1 MPDFV
6 LSAKI
11 TARDTVKT
19 TFDKAEKAV
28 DKFGKTT
35 RKSFDKASRSQKN
48 FTTDFLRG
56 LDRIERRSIGAGGI
70 IRGTLGAD
78 IIRRGFQEA
87 TRQVGSFITEAG
99 KVERATTEFQVLLR
113 SMEKGA
119 KLTETLRELSAV
131 TPFQFENLAR
141 TTKLLLAM
149 RAATEED
156 LIPTLRMLG
165 DAAGGSSVK
174 LERIA
179 FAFGEV
185 KANSKA
191 SFQEIRQFTNAG
203 VPMLATLAD
212 MWGKNM
218 QQARKMV
225 RMGKATGPAVAKAF
239 KIMTSEG
246 GIFFRGM
253 ERTSKDF
260 EGRMSTLIDNIKIAK
275 ATIGEQLLPTVKEYV
290 DIAID
295 AAKATAEWAGLNKKI
310 IKTKFLEW
318 IDRTTKIAKDFWPA
332 LKLTGK
338 FLWVVFGVVEKLSP
352 ILPVLAAGW
361 LANKIALKAVIAL
374 EAAKDIILIAKAV
387 RAAGIAQGFWNLMII
402 ANPIGLM
409 VTAVII
415 GLTLI
420 TAGIFLLVKN
430 WDFVTK
436 KITGFFDIIFTA
448 AVKLGA
454 GLLRILIWPLTGLIK
469 AIGFFGQKV
478 GKALGIETMEKE
490 FGALSKIMDDLIFK
504 LEKTAGL
511 RKTKGEKPIVI
522 SKGFIDINKLGF
534 AGVPAVTAPGAPAA
548 VEPGL
553 IQFKKLGIE
562 PGTFDFSKI
571 PKISK
576 ADREE
581 SLSQIDRLLSLQKTA
596 LDFAP
601 LLFDKFIRT
610 GKFDEGEREERSK
623 PFGTTAEMPFPLP
636 PETIESFNFETIRHL
651 VQLDVNAPEGSKVSV
666 RQTGT
671 SGGGAPPV
679 EINTLGAN

>member
-246 GIFFRGM
+246 GIFYRGM

-260 EGRMSTLIDNIKIAK
+260 EGRMSTLTDNIKIAK

-290 DIAID
+290 IATTDIARSSS
-295 AAKATAEWAGLNKKI
+295 KWVTANKDLINTEFIFWLDTSKRILTDLKPVAEGFLDI
-310 IKTKFLEW
+310 IKDYPGQLKGAIPIIERFAKILKTLSKGFVANRVILALMTGQTGLLIKDWVKLSGGINEATKLIGETGTKVFFKTFQRLTFL
-318 IDRTTKIAKDFWPA
+318 DRQYAKLGFTGIAKIGEFIGADKTVTKEFSSLAKVMDDLDLKLRKAAGETIKSKIKIAK
-332 LKLTGK
+332 
-338 FLWVVFGVVEKLSP
+338 
-352 ILPVLAAGW
+352 
-361 LANKIALKAVIAL
+361 
-374 EAAKDIILIAKAV
+374 
-387 RAAGIAQGFWNLMII
+387 GF
-402 ANPIGLM
+402 A
-409 VTAVII
+409 
-415 GLTLI
+415 
-420 TAGIFLLVKN
+420 
-430 WDFVTK
+430 
-436 KITGFFDIIFTA
+436 
-448 AVKLGA
+448 
-454 GLLRILIWPLTGLIK
+454 
-469 AIGFFGQKV
+469 
-478 GKALGIETMEKE
+478 E
-490 FGALSKIMDDLIFK
+490 
-504 LEKTAGL
+504 
-511 RKTKGEKPIVI
+511 
-522 SKGFIDINKLGF
+522 INKLKFTGIEP
-534 AGVPAVTAPGAPAA
+534 VQIEKKIK
-548 VEPGL
+548 EPGL
-553 IQFKKLGIE
+553 IEFKKLGIE

-571 PKISK
+571 SGFSK
-576 ADREE
+576 TEQIQSSA
-581 SLSQIDRLLSLQKTA
+581 QIDRLLSLQKTA
-596 LDFAP
+596 PDFTP
-601 LLFDKFIRT
+601 ILFDKFIRFEKSKT
-610 GKFDEGEREERSK
+610 GNAEERIRALPKEIHSLDVLLDK
-623 PFGTTAEMPFPLP
+623 FVNLKKFTPIPDETGQPQSRDTAEMPFPLP
-636 PETIESFNFETIRHL
+636 PETVESFNFETIRHL

-671 SGGGAPPV
+671 PGGGAPPV

>member
-11 TARDTVKT
+11 TARDTVAT
-19 TFDKAEKAV
+19 TFSKAEKSV
-28 DKFGKTT
+28 NKFGKTT

-48 FTTDFLRG
+48 FTNDFLRG
-56 LDRIERRSIGAGGI
+56 LEKIERRSIGAGGI

-149 RAATEED
+149 RAATEAE

-165 DAAGGSSVK
+165 DAAGGSSIK

-290 DIAID
+290 DLAID
-295 AAKATAEWAGLNKKI
+295 VAKRTAKWAVANKDI

-338 FLWVVFGVVEKLSP
+338 FLGVVFGVIEKLSP
-352 ILPVLAAGW
+352 ILPVLAGGW
-361 LANKIALKAVIAL
+361 LANKVALKAVIAL
-374 EAAKDIILIAKAV
+374 DAVKGIILIAKAV
-387 RAAGIAQGFWNLMII
+387 RTVGIAQAFWNLMML

-420 TAGIFLLVKN
+420 SVGIFLLVKN
-430 WDFVTK
+430 WDFVLDSISKSSNFVFTK
-436 KITGFFDIIFTA
+436 LKHLFFSFLLD
-448 AVKLGA
+448 AVDPLIQGIR
-454 GLLRILIWPLTGLIK
+454 LLS
-469 AIGFFGQKV
+469 IGMIEFGKFFGLQKV
-478 GKALGIETMEKE
+478 EKE
-490 FGALSKIMDDLIFK
+490 FTSLLKIMDN
-504 LEKTAGL
+504 LELKMKKAAGQVEE
-511 RKTKGEKPIVI
+511 TKAVM

-534 AGVPAVTAPGAPAA
+534 AGVPAVKLPGAPAA
-548 VEPGL
+548 AEPGL

-562 PGTFDFSKI
+562 PGTFDFSKV

-576 ADREE
+576 TDRAE

-601 LLFDKFIRT
+601 ILFDKFIKT
-610 GKFDEGEREERSK
+610 GKFDEDAREERSR
-623 PFGTTAEMPFPLP
+623 PFTTTAETPFPLP
-636 PETIESFNFETIRHL
+636 PETVESFNFETIRHL
-651 VQLDVNAPEGSKVSV
+651 VQLDVTAPEGSKVNV

-671 SGGGAPPV
+671 PGAGAPPV
-679 EINTLGAN
+679 EVNALGAN